1 MEVLSVSDA
10 CRNYDPM
17 RASLGR
23 LIEVVGTPK
32 FEDEIFA
39 ASRGAFNCEHI
50 SALSVANAAS
60 PRILMSATNGSIS
73 IPHDVAEKYVIRYWD
88 LDPANRPPPSIAP
101 RTQSF
106 ALRMVAEDDIADD
119 HYRHECYTAYHLIE
133 RFSIVRRNE
142 NGLYRLNFYAGGR
155 YGRFADSDISNI
167 MGSADLMLALLVK
180 HDATGFE
187 INEERTAASFRARL
201 RLVSPKMPQ
210 REAEVCTAIMLGMTS
225 EAIAIKLG
233 ISVNTV
239 LTYRKRAYARLN
251 ISCQNELMRL
261 ILC

>member
-1 MEVLSVSDA
+1 MEMLSVSDA
-10 CRNYDPM
+10 CRNTDPM

-39 ASRGAFNCEHI
+39 AARGAFNCEHI
-50 SALSVANAAS
+50 SALSVMDTAS
-60 PRILMSATNGSIS
+60 PRILMSATNGTMS
-73 IPHDVAEKYVIRYWD
+73 IPHDIAEKYVIRYWD
-88 LDPANRPPPSIAP
+88 LDPANRAPPSSA
-101 RTQSF
+101 RSQSF
-106 ALRMVAEDDIADD
+106 GLRIVADEDIADD
-119 HYRHECYTAYHLIE
+119 HYRDECYTAYRLVE
-133 RFSIVRRNE
+133 RVSIVRRNE
-142 NGLYRLNFYAGGR
+142 HSLYRLNFYAGGR
-155 YGRFADSDISNI
+155 YGRFVDSDITNM
-167 MGSADLMLALLVK
+167 MGSADLLLALLVK

-187 INEERTAASFRARL
+187 TNEERTAASFQARL
-201 RLVSPKMPQ
+201 RLISPKMPQ

-225 EAIAIKLG
+225 EAIALKLG

-239 LTYRKRAYARLN
+239 LTYRKRAYSRLN

>member
-10 CRNYDPM
+10 CRNYDPL

-39 ASRGAFNCEHI
+39 AARGAFNCEHI
-50 SALSVANAAS
+50 SALSVADAAS
-60 PRILMSATNGSIS
+60 PRILMSATNGPMA
-73 IPHDVAEKYVIRYWD
+73 IPHEVAEKYVIRYWD
-88 LDPANRPPPSIAP
+88 LDPANRTTPALQ
-101 RTQSF
+101 REQSF
-106 ALRMVAEDDIADD
+106 GLRIFADEDITDD
-119 HYRHECYTAYHLIE
+119 HYRDECYTAYRLIE
-133 RFSIVRRNE
+133 RVSIVRRSDTN
-142 NGLYRLNFYAGGR
+142 LYRLNFYAGGR
-155 YGRFADSDISNI
+155 HGFADSDISRI
-167 MGSADLMLALLVK
+167 MGSADLLLALLVK

-187 INEERTAASFRARL
+187 TTEERASASYRNRL

-225 EAIAIKLG
+225 EAIALKLG

-239 LTYRKRAYARLN
+239 LTYRKRAYGRMN

>member
-1 MEVLSVSDA
+1 MEVLSISDA

-23 LIEVVGTPK
+23 LIEVVGTPR

-39 ASRGAFNCEHI
+39 AARGAFNCEHI
-50 SALSVANAAS
+50 SALSVADAAS
-60 PRILMSATNGSIS
+60 PRILMSATNGSMS

-88 LDPANRPPPSIAP
+88 LDPANRTPSSVA
-101 RTQSF
+101 RNQSF
-106 ALRMVAEDDIADD
+106 GLRIVAEEDITDE
-119 HYRHECYTAYHLIE
+119 HYRHECYTAYRLIE
-133 RFSIVRRNE
+133 RVSIVRRSETN
-142 NGLYRLNFYAGGR
+142 LYRLNFYAGGR
-155 YGRFADSDISNI
+155 YGRFVDSDINHI
-167 MGSADLMLALLVK
+167 MGSADLLLALLVK

-187 INEERTAASFRARL
+187 MNEERTAASFRARL

-225 EAIAIKLG
+225 DAIALKLG

-239 LTYRKRAYARLN
+239 LTYRKRAYGRLN

>member
-1 MEVLSVSDA
+1 VLSVSEA
-10 CRNYDPM
+10 CRNYDPL

-39 ASRGAFNCEHI
+39 AARGAFNCEHI
-50 SALSVANAAS
+50 SDLSVVGPAS
-60 PRILMSATNGSIS
+60 PRILMSATNGSMS
-73 IPHDVAEKYVIRYWD
+73 IPHDVAEKYVLRYWD
-88 LDPANRPPPSIAP
+88 LDPANRTMPDVQ
-101 RTQSF
+101 RDDSF
-106 ALRMVAEDDIADD
+106 GLRIVVEEDITDE
-119 HYRHECYTAYHLIE
+119 HYRHECYTAYRLVE
-133 RFSIVRRNE
+133 RVSIVRRNE
-142 NGLYRLNFYAGGR
+142 TNLYRLNFYAGGC
-155 YGRFADSDISNI
+155 YGRFADSDISRI
-167 MGSADLMLALLVK
+167 MGSADLLLALLVK

-187 INEERTAASFRARL
+187 ATEARAAASFRSRL
-201 RLVSPKMPQ
+201 RLISPKMPQ

-225 EAIAIKLG
+225 EAIALKLG

-239 LTYRKRAYARLN
+239 LTYRKRAYGRLN